1 MTRPLLHP
9 FVRRVTV
16 RTKVVAGVLA
26 ILLAGTASLLVIQRA
41 LGTLREGMQEL
52 VYVKE
57 PASAAGYEM
66 EINTKGIA
74 FGVLKYLEAADSRYR
89 RLVEDNQSDFERF
102 HARYLLL
109 SDSREQVE
117 LGDSIGIAYR
127 EFRDLANL
135 LMDQKDRQEPL
146 IAAFGEGFE
155 RIDQIIDT
163 EMQMQ
168 VERSGADGFRKVE
181 LLTDLEA
188 DIAEVAFWVANY
200 QRDPRPEYRELI
212 FVNDSEFSG
221 NLAAFRRLNLTAA
234 EQRGA
239 AEIDDIHDQMMT
251 ATRRIMDSD
260 DLLRQQ
266 VQRLVALQGEMDHI
280 LDDRIQ
286 VLALNSL
293 AEPGENAEADVH
305 EVLGM
310 VRLLIPVFV
319 LSAAIVAF
327 LIIIGVTGPL
337 RKLKHGTEAVRGG
350 DLSYR
355 INAAEG
361 DEFSDLARHFD
372 DMVAKLQTTTVSKEL
387 LEGSEKRLQQ
397 TVAELRREIRERM
410 EAEHEQARLQVSLR
424 RSETMS
430 AMGALVAGVAHEVRN
445 PLFGVSSTLDAMEAR
460 FGEREEYGR
469 YMQVLRGEIER
480 LNDLMRGLLEYGNP
494 SEQILSPTSMAEVV
508 RQALS
513 ACDSMTEHADVE
525 ITTCVPD
532 DLAQV
537 LMQPSRMVQVFRNLI
552 ENALQHTPPGGSIRV
567 EAGVVADNG
576 RHWVECVVQDSG
588 PGVEPEDRTRIF
600 EPFFSRR
607 RNGTGLGLSIVH
619 RIVEEHGGQV
629 AAASGSNG
637 GGLFTVRLP
646 MAESAFPAP
655 ADSPAA

>member
-1 MTRPLLHP
+1 
-9 FVRRVTV
+9 
-16 RTKVVAGVLA
+16 
-26 ILLAGTASLLVIQRA
+26 
-41 LGTLREGMQEL
+41 
-52 VYVKE
+52 
-57 PASAAGYEM
+57 
-66 EINTKGIA
+66 
-74 FGVLKYLEAADSRYR
+74 
-89 RLVEDNQSDFERF
+89 
-102 HARYLLL
+102 
-109 SDSREQVE
+109 
-117 LGDSIGIAYR
+117 
-127 EFRDLANL
+127 
-135 LMDQKDRQEPL
+135 
-146 IAAFGEGFE
+146 
-155 RIDQIIDT
+155 
-163 EMQMQ
+163 
-168 VERSGADGFRKVE
+168 
-181 LLTDLEA
+181 
-188 DIAEVAFWVANY
+188 
-200 QRDPRPEYRELI
+200 
-212 FVNDSEFSG
+212 
-221 NLAAFRRLNLTAA
+221 
-234 EQRGA
+234 
-239 AEIDDIHDQMMT
+239 MMT

-293 AEPGENAEADVH
+293 AEPGENAEADVE

-337 RKLKHGTEAVRGG
+337 RNLKRGTEAVRGG

-387 LEGSEKRLQQ
+387 LEGSEKRMRQ

-410 EAEHEQARLQVSLR
+410 EAEHEQARLQASLR

-460 FGEREEYGR
+460 FGERDEYHR
-469 YMQVLRGEIER
+469 YMQVLRGEIAR

-525 ITTCVPD
+525 ITTRVPE

-629 AAASGSNG
+629 AASSGSTR

-646 MAESAFPAP
+646 MA
-655 ADSPAA
+655 

>member
-1 MTRPLLHP
+1 
-9 FVRRVTV
+9 
-16 RTKVVAGVLA
+16 
-26 ILLAGTASLLVIQRA
+26 
-41 LGTLREGMQEL
+41 
-52 VYVKE
+52 
-57 PASAAGYEM
+57 
-66 EINTKGIA
+66 
-74 FGVLKYLEAADSRYR
+74 
-89 RLVEDNQSDFERF
+89 
-102 HARYLLL
+102 
-109 SDSREQVE
+109 
-117 LGDSIGIAYR
+117 
-127 EFRDLANL
+127 
-135 LMDQKDRQEPL
+135 
-146 IAAFGEGFE
+146 
-155 RIDQIIDT
+155 
-163 EMQMQ
+163 
-168 VERSGADGFRKVE
+168 
-181 LLTDLEA
+181 
-188 DIAEVAFWVANY
+188 
-200 QRDPRPEYRELI
+200 
-212 FVNDSEFSG
+212 
-221 NLAAFRRLNLTAA
+221 
-234 EQRGA
+234 
-239 AEIDDIHDQMMT
+239 
-251 ATRRIMDSD
+251 
-260 DLLRQQ
+260 
-266 VQRLVALQGEMDHI
+266 
-280 LDDRIQ
+280 
-286 VLALNSL
+286 
-293 AEPGENAEADVH
+293 
-305 EVLGM
+305 M

-337 RKLKHGTEAVRGG
+337 RNLKRGTEAVRGG

-387 LEGSEKRLQQ
+387 LEGSEKRMRQ

-410 EAEHEQARLQVSLR
+410 EAEHEQARLQASLR

-460 FGEREEYGR
+460 FGERDEYHR
-469 YMQVLRGEIER
+469 YMQVLRGEIAR

-525 ITTCVPD
+525 ITTRVPE

-629 AAASGSNG
+629 AASSGSTR

-646 MAESAFPAP
+646 MA
-655 ADSPAA
+655 

>member
-1 MTRPLLHP
+1 
-9 FVRRVTV
+9 
-16 RTKVVAGVLA
+16 
-26 ILLAGTASLLVIQRA
+26 
-41 LGTLREGMQEL
+41 
-52 VYVKE
+52 
-57 PASAAGYEM
+57 
-66 EINTKGIA
+66 
-74 FGVLKYLEAADSRYR
+74 
-89 RLVEDNQSDFERF
+89 
-102 HARYLLL
+102 
-109 SDSREQVE
+109 
-117 LGDSIGIAYR
+117 
-127 EFRDLANL
+127 
-135 LMDQKDRQEPL
+135 
-146 IAAFGEGFE
+146 
-155 RIDQIIDT
+155 
-163 EMQMQ
+163 
-168 VERSGADGFRKVE
+168 
-181 LLTDLEA
+181 
-188 DIAEVAFWVANY
+188 
-200 QRDPRPEYRELI
+200 
-212 FVNDSEFSG
+212 
-221 NLAAFRRLNLTAA
+221 
-234 EQRGA
+234 
-239 AEIDDIHDQMMT
+239 
-251 ATRRIMDSD
+251 MDSD

-337 RKLKHGTEAVRGG
+337 RKLKRGTEAVRGG

-629 AAASGSNG
+629 AASSGSTR